1 VTDAP
6 ARATRAARSALT
18 VLMTADAVGGVW
30 TYALELARAL
40 GPAARVH
47 LAVLGPGPDAAQRAD
62 AATVPGL
69 ALHHLECAL
78 EWMDEP
84 WDDVARA
91 GEWLLSLE
99 RALGPDVV
107 HLNGFAHGALP
118 WRAPAVVVAHSC
130 VCSWW
135 EAVHGVPAPAAWDR
149 YRAAVRAGLA
159 GADAVL
165 APTHAM
171 LDAVRRH
178 HGLPAG
184 AVVPNGRDA
193 THFRPAA
200 PTATVL
206 TAGRLWDAAKN
217 VRAVVDAAPALPT
230 GWQVAVA
237 GDVAPPEG
245 AHGEAQHARPDDGE
259 AARVRWLGRLP
270 APALAAWM
278 GRAAIYALPAR
289 YEPFGLSAL
298 EAALAGCALVLG
310 DLPSLREVW
319 GDAAW
324 FVPPDDTAALGHALA
339 TLAADAPR
347 RAALADAAR
356 ARALGYTPARMGDG
370 YRAAY
375 AAAAEARAARG
386 TRPAPALEVPACV

>member
-1 VTDAP
+1 MTDAP
-6 ARATRAARSALT
+6 ARAAHPALT
-18 VLMTADAVGGVW
+18 VLMTVDAVGGVW

-40 GPAARVH
+40 GPATRVH
-47 LAVLGPGPDAAQRAD
+47 VAVLGPGPDAAQRAE
-62 AATVPGL
+62 AMTVPGL

-149 YRAAVRAGLA
+149 YRAAVRAGIA
-159 GADAVL
+159 AADLVV

-171 LDAVRRH
+171 LDAVRRE
-178 HGLPAG
+178 HGLRAG
-184 AVVPNGRDA
+184 VVVPNGRDA
-193 THFRPAA
+193 RHFPARA
-200 PTATVL
+200 PTPTVL

-217 VRAVVDAAPALPT
+217 VRAVVDAARALPA
-230 GWQVAVA
+230 GWQVTVA

-245 AHGEAQHARPDDGE
+245 AHGEARDALPADGA

-270 APALAAWM
+270 TPALAAHM
-278 GRAAIYALPAR
+278 AGAAIYALPAR

-319 GDAAW
+319 DDAAW
-324 FVPPDDTAALGHALA
+324 FVPPDDGEALGYALA
-339 TLAADAPR
+339 TLAADPPR

-356 ARALGYTPARMGDG
+356 TRALGYTPARMGDG

-375 AAAAEARAARG
+375 AAAAEARAARRAHR
-386 TRPAPALEVPACV
+386 TPVLEVPACV